1 MKILPI
7 GSSSSGNST
16 MIYNDDTH
24 ILIDCGVSMRSVIE
38 KTGRRE
44 FDALLLSH
52 EHSDHIT
59 GAGPIGR
66 KTQVPIYIHEV
77 VYEAKKD
84 LFDGCVIK
92 HMDET
97 SVIQIGSFVIKP
109 FSTKH
114 DAKHPLG
121 FVIEEPATG
130 VILCY
135 LTDTGNIS
143 KTMREAT
150 KNCNAFFLECDYDD
164 QLILDYDGYDQL
176 LKDRI
181 MSNFGHLSNKQALEF
196 IQTFNLDAIKAVVFG
211 HISPRTNNPEKVLER
226 VDEYEKLA
234 SVKDRIF
241 IAPFEN
247 PLIL

>member
-1 MKILPI
+1 
-7 GSSSSGNST
+7 

-24 ILIDCGVSMRSVIE
+24 ILIDCGVAMRTVFE
-38 KTGRRE
+38 KTGRKE
-44 FDALLLSH
+44 FDALFLSH
-52 EHSDHIT
+52 EHGDHIS
-59 GAGPIGR
+59 GAGPLGR
-66 KTQVPIYIHEV
+66 KTQVPIYVHETV
-77 VYEAKKD
+77 FKAKET
-84 LFDGCVIK
+84 LFDDCVIK
-92 HMDET
+92 NIDET
-97 SVIQIGSFVIKP
+97 SIIQIGSFVIKP

-130 VILCY
+130 IALCY

-150 KNCNAFFLECDYDD
+150 KNCNALFLECDYDD
-164 QLILDYDGYDQL
+164 QLIIDFDGYDQM

-196 IQTFNLDAIKAVVFG
+196 IQTFNLDQVKAVVFG
-211 HISPRTNNPEKVLER
+211 HISSRTNNPEKVMER
-226 VDEYEKLA
+226 VSEYEKLA
-234 SVKDRIF
+234 SFKDRIY
-241 IAPFEN
+241 IAPFEK